1 MQYAFGMWPFLAD
14 FGSFG
19 TFRSQRDRFAGRAG
33 RRKAGGF
40 PSGLPMYR
48 LQMQWVNG
56 STQTSYIASL
66 AAWGD
71 AAKDHYFNTEGHPF
85 QVGDAPWV
93 IRSHSFKF
101 LEQKRYHSCTDY
113 RSDFA
118 ISTEVTRL
126 GRTSLDTEQN
136 FYHEMGT
143 GDDKSRKLLCQLASS
158 IIIFSPDTG
167 KPVSHGLNVHAEK
180 CSPISQEVDRWL
192 GDEQPPADAFEYTC
206 QPRFSDLDGH
216 RHVNNAI
223 LMSYLQD
230 ARHAAACSVSNAS
243 FAGLDD
249 VDSIYVEFLS
259 MVGLDDALTIYVW
272 SAPPSQNAGSK
283 MFLKMLR
290 PQDSMTIVRARFNL
304 AESSGPKRSLTLK
317 PMTAGALGMQ
327 QRESPSSPS
336 SPRPC
341 RLELALQ
348 ELVERRRDK
357 GLLRKLTVNQGI
369 DFCSNDY
376 LGFSKSKELTEQI
389 EAEVARLSQDGC
401 SVIGSTGSRLL
412 SGNSA
417 YSESLEGELA
427 RFHGAEAALIFNSG
441 FDLNMGLFASVPQPG
456 DVVFYDELIHQ
467 SVREGLKL
475 SRGSSRQFRH
485 NDVEALR
492 EAIAQCLAEH
502 RQKAPNIIVAVES
515 VYSMDGHLAPL
526 RDFCEVVNSCGG
538 SLIVDEAHGT
548 GVYGA
553 EGRGLVS
560 ELGLESEVFCRIH
573 TFGKALG
580 THGAAVVG
588 PAVLREYLINYAW
601 SLVYSTSLPLHSLAA
616 IRCAYAFLSKE
627 AEARQEILRKLI
639 KTFQSRLARLPAEMV
654 LDSPSPIQG
663 IIVPGNVEC
672 VQVATIL
679 RQRFDVLPIRSPTVP
694 AGKERLRIVLHA
706 HNTEEEVNA
715 LMDAVE
721 AAIHT
726 IKEVKP
732 QGADGASLPRVARL

>member
-1 MQYAFGMWPFLAD
+1 
-14 FGSFG
+14 
-19 TFRSQRDRFAGRAG
+19 
-33 RRKAGGF
+33 
-40 PSGLPMYR
+40 
-48 LQMQWVNG
+48 MQWVNG

-290 PQDSMTIVRARFNL
+290 AQDSMTIVRARFNL

-317 PMTAGALGMQ
+317 PMHTAGALGMQ
-327 QRESPSSPS
+327 
-336 SPRPC
+336 
-341 RLELALQ
+341 
-348 ELVERRRDK
+348 
-357 GLLRKLTVNQGI
+357 
-369 DFCSNDY
+369 
-376 LGFSKSKELTEQI
+376 
-389 EAEVARLSQDGC
+389 
-401 SVIGSTGSRLL
+401 IGR
-412 SGNSA
+412 
-417 YSESLEGELA
+417 
-427 RFHGAEAALIFNSG
+427 
-441 FDLNMGLFASVPQPG
+441 
-456 DVVFYDELIHQ
+456 
-467 SVREGLKL
+467 
-475 SRGSSRQFRH
+475 
-485 NDVEALR
+485 
-492 EAIAQCLAEH
+492 
-502 RQKAPNIIVAVES
+502 
-515 VYSMDGHLAPL
+515 
-526 RDFCEVVNSCGG
+526 
-538 SLIVDEAHGT
+538 AH
-548 GVYGA
+548 V
-553 EGRGLVS
+553 
-560 ELGLESEVFCRIH
+560 
-573 TFGKALG
+573 
-580 THGAAVVG
+580 
-588 PAVLREYLINYAW
+588 
-601 SLVYSTSLPLHSLAA
+601 
-616 IRCAYAFLSKE
+616 
-627 AEARQEILRKLI
+627 
-639 KTFQSRLARLPAEMV
+639 
-654 LDSPSPIQG
+654 
-663 IIVPGNVEC
+663 
-672 VQVATIL
+672 
-679 RQRFDVLPIRSPTVP
+679 
-694 AGKERLRIVLHA
+694 
-706 HNTEEEVNA
+706 
-715 LMDAVE
+715 
-721 AAIHT
+721 
-726 IKEVKP
+726 
-732 QGADGASLPRVARL
+732 